1 MDRELR
7 DWNEEAKHMTLAE
20 DMAAVSEHAEEI
32 IADALNEM
40 YSNLETL
47 MRDLRK
53 RRENEWQDHDTW
65 AQFEKIKQQ
74 ARERLNSDSMPIDI
88 AIRSAALSAH
98 HEYLKANDPAEWQR
112 VQDWQ
117 KQRDREE
124 HMNRDTICGS
134 GGDRQA
140 SCEILT
146 RWNACLLG

>member
-53 RRENEWQDHDTW
+53 RRENEGQDHDTR

-74 ARERLNSDSMPIDI
+74 ARERLNSDSMPIE
-88 AIRSAALSAH
+88 IRIISAALRA
-98 HEYLKANDPAEWQR
+98 
-112 VQDWQ
+112 
-117 KQRDREE
+117 REE
-124 HMNRDTICGS
+124 
-134 GGDRQA
+134 
-140 SCEILT
+140 
-146 RWNACLLG
+146 